1 MGRDDQPQPDSP
13 KILVAEDEPLIRM
26 DIVETLAIDGF
37 QVLEAS
43 DGSEALRL
51 IDDPDNFAMVVTD
64 VNMPGVDGIDVA
76 VRARERH
83 PEIPVLFVSARTD
96 LLSLP
101 RTPRPLS
108 HLTKPFNMPDLARK
122 VRWLLLGR
130 DGD

>member
-1 MGRDDQPQPDSP
+1 MAKDDQPQPDGP

-51 IDDPDNFAMVVTD
+51 IDDPDHVVLVVTD

-96 LLSLP
+96 LLSSP
-101 RTPRPLS
+101 RTPRPFG
-108 HLTKPFNMPDLARK
+108 HLTKPFKMPDLVQK
-122 VRWLLLGR
+122 VRALLLGR

>member
-1 MGRDDQPQPDSP
+1 MDNDSQQKHVSA

-26 DIVETLAIDGF
+26 DLVEALAEDGF
-37 QVLEAS
+37 DVLEAS

-51 IDDPDNFAMVVTD
+51 IDNPDHVVLVVTD

-83 PEIPVLFVSARTD
+83 PKIPVLFVSARPD

-101 RTPRPLS
+101 RTPRPFS
-108 HLTKPFNMPDLARK
+108 HITKPFKMADLIAK
-122 VRWLLLGR
+122 VRALLTGY
-130 DGD
+130 GEK